1 MCDESV
7 GDGHFAGEQLSENVE
22 EVFIVNLPV
31 VPATRF
37 ACHLCTDHA
46 QNLSS
51 LEGLKKKHFKRKHQN
66 SIIIRFQCRQ
76 CELPLR
82 GIKTSVCM
90 QNPARLIR
98 HHLMQ
103 VPAQH
108 LLLVVSRQPKFTDLY
123 QIYVHVLLP
132 SVLIH
137 FRL

>member
-51 LEGLKKKHFKRKHQN
+51 LEGLKKHFKRRHQN

-82 GIKTSVCM
+82 GVKNFRSHAESCSVD
-90 QNPARLIR
+90 PPPPDASARPTTPDFSGFSL
-98 HHLMQ
+98 
-103 VPAQH
+103 
-108 LLLVVSRQPKFTDLY
+108 
-123 QIYVHVLLP
+123 
-132 SVLIH
+132 
-137 FRL
+137 

>member
-1 MCDESV
+1 MQCAQFVLNIS
-7 GDGHFAGEQLSENVE
+7 QNVE
-22 EVFIVNLPV
+22 DVFIVNLPV
-31 VPATRF
+31 VTATRYS
-37 ACHLCTDHA
+37 CNVCTDNG
-46 QNLSS
+46 QKLSS
-51 LEGLKKKHFKRKHQN
+51 LEGRKKKHFKRKHQN

-82 GIKTSVCM
+82 GIKTSVRM

-108 LLLVVSRQPKFTDLY
+108 LILVVSRQPKFTDLY
-123 QIYVHVLLP
+123 QIYVHVLLL